1 MQARAATIPLFE
13 YSKAPYALAVT
24 LEMAQPVRQDLFA
37 DVAERIRPKAR
48 VPVRTQVPERVGK
61 PGMDAFSQSESLGS
75 KDRLEIIRYLLEIGD
90 DAAAKR
96 FSGHGGGGQA
106 LASRFFGVDQWANTG
121 ILLGY
126 IADRSSGSSI
136 DIQNAVTLA
145 PDDTLKG
152 GTHQDHVGQI
162 LRPELP
168 ADGAHTIL
176 CEFTG
181 KNQISGGAE
190 EMRFALTTTANDRV
204 VLGPAASQFSSE
216 CPLDRTTLRLKAERS
231 TSEAAPTIR

>member
-1 MQARAATIPLFE
+1 
-13 YSKAPYALAVT
+13 
-24 LEMAQPVRQDLFA
+24 
-37 DVAERIRPKAR
+37 
-48 VPVRTQVPERVGK
+48 
-61 PGMDAFSQSESLGS
+61 MDAFSQSKSLGS

-152 GTHQDHVGQI
+152 GRIKITLDKFYVQSYPGH
-162 LRPELP
+162 
-168 ADGAHTIL
+168 GAHTIL

-190 EMRFALTTTANDRV
+190 EKMRFALTTTANDRSGSGV
-204 VLGPAASQFSSE
+204 SGEPIFLGVSVGQDGIAFEGRTINVRSSTDDTLMEALGSDTFRNGLALLTSVQPALKPFVGLAGALSKLLPAEARIVKSILSSSAS
-216 CPLDRTTLRLKAERS
+216 TL
-231 TSEAAPTIR
+231 AAG